1 MLSCKDENTVF
12 NLEGIE
18 DIDKIVSTSDEQKTM
33 HIQLKYSENKQDASF
48 MKSVLKNFLE
58 AYLLDKNRAF
68 KLVYDFSVAKGHLS
82 KLVNNI
88 LDSDELQYWKATV
101 DEIKNE
107 NPQWNWNQLD
117 FDDFISKVSYE
128 NIKKAVLAE
137 RVEIALIENYDIT
150 TDNIKLFANSIKMF
164 CFEKMETR
172 SAVSLNALKH
182 QIELVKFDISKLPV

>member
-1 MLSCKDENTVF
+1 M
-12 NLEGIE
+12 
-18 DIDKIVSTSDEQKTM
+18 
-33 HIQLKYSENKQDASF
+33 
-48 MKSVLKNFLE
+48 
-58 AYLLDKNRAF
+58 
-68 KLVYDFSVAKGHLS
+68 YDFSVAKGHLS

-172 SAVSLNALKH
+172 SAVSLNDLKH
-182 QIELVKFDISKLPV
+182 QIELVKFDIS